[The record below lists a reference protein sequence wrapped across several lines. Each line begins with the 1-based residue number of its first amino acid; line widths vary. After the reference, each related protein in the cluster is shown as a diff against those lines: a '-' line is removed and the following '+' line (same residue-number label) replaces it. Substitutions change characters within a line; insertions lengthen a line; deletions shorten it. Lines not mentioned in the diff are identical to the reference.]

1 MSESQ
6 DPHVQKTN
14 ERTQFWK
21 EVVWPSARALETFF
35 WNLLWFAVIV
45 CLLFSYNPFR

>member
-6 DPHVQKTN
+6 DRQVTRTD
-14 ERTQFWK
+14 ERAQFWK
-21 EVVWPSARALETFF
+21 EVVWPTARALEHFF

-45 CLLFSYNPFR
+45 CLLFSFNPFR

>member
-1 MSESQ
+1 MTE
-6 DPHVQKTN
+6 TN
-14 ERTQFWK
+14 NRPTSRNDERTQFWK
-21 EVVWPSARALETFF
+21 EVVWPTARAVETFF

>member
-6 DPHVQKTN
+6 DPQGQKTN

>member
-1 MSESQ
+1 MSDSN
-6 DPHVQKTN
+6 DPKLPQID

-21 EVVWPSARALETFF
+21 EVVWPTARALETFF

-45 CLLFSYNPFR
+45 CLLFSFNPFR

>member
-1 MSESQ
+1 MSETQ
-6 DPHVQKTN
+6 DPQVPQIDD
-14 ERTQFWK
+14 RTKFWK
-21 EVVWPSARALETFF
+21 EIVWPTARSVETFF

>member
-6 DPHVQKTN
+6 DRQATRTD

-21 EVVWPSARALETFF
+21 EVVWPTARAVETFF
-35 WNLLWFAVIV
+35 WNLLWFLVIV

>member
-6 DPHVQKTN
+6 SPQVQPQDD
-14 ERTQFWK
+14 RTRFWK
-21 EVVWPSARALETFF
+21 EVVWPSVRALETFF